1 MKAREITLI
10 SVFAALTAVCAWISI
25 PAPVSFTLQTF
36 GVFFAL
42 YLLGGK
48 RGFLSVLVYVLLGCV
63 GLPVFSAFRGGLGVL
78 LGPSGGF
85 IIGFLAAALVMWAL
99 ENRISKLWCSIS
111 ALSAVYVLGCLWY
124 GLYSGESL
132 SVVFTVCVLPHVLP
146 DILKLWLANIAAKR
160 LDKQVK
166 M

>member
-10 SVFAALTAVCAWISI
+10 SVCAALTAVCAWISI
-25 PAPVSFTLQTF
+25 PAPIAFTLQTF

-63 GLPVFSAFRGGLGVL
+63 GLPVFSGFRGGLGVL

-85 IIGFLAAALVMWAL
+85 IIGFLASALIMWVL
-99 ENRISKLWCSIS
+99 ENRISKLWRSI
-111 ALSAVYVLGCLWY
+111 ADLSAVYVSGCLWY

-132 SVVFTVCVLPHVLP
+132 VAVLAVCVLPHILP
-146 DILKLWLANIAAKR
+146 DILKLWLANIVAKR